1 MLKGCKSVQ
10 YFITDGATPVTFTK
24 AENSHGTRKRLHLQ
38 RTQDMQQALHNVALE
53 SPLQVAS
60 SSKKYPNF
68 SFSSRFEV
76 LPRVS
81 LTYQLICIRVVG
93 FSASGRPLQYQGRE
107 CCLFPK
113 GLVLGLKEV
122 HRAVMGKI
130 EGHTCCCAPEEAGA
144 RRLAPHMCGA
154 ALVSQ
159 SVLQVLLSFHF
170 WKRPQGQVH
179 GLPGKTGKEWQ
190 RCWLLQLL
198 LVCCCCCCCGNRTTF
213 LTTTLNDGRF
223 CVQSCC
229 LWMRGGCVRCAQQH
243 YQKRAASSK
252 FSTQDF
258 SQPPCFAST
267 GA

>member
-144 RRLAPHMCGA
+144 RRLHTCVEQPWC
-154 ALVSQ
+154 
-159 SVLQVLLSFHF
+159 
-170 WKRPQGQVH
+170 RN
-179 GLPGKTGKEWQ
+179 
-190 RCWLLQLL
+190 RCCR
-198 LVCCCCCCCGNRTTF
+198 CCCPFTFGSGLKARFTACQEKQEKNGNAAGCCSSSSYAAAAVAIARLF
-213 LTTTLNDGRF
+213 LPR
-223 CVQSCC
+223 
-229 LWMRGGCVRCAQQH
+229 
-243 YQKRAASSK
+243 
-252 FSTQDF
+252 
-258 SQPPCFAST
+258 P
-267 GA
+267 

>member
-1 MLKGCKSVQ
+1 MLLCAG
-10 YFITDGATPVTFTK
+10 G
-24 AENSHGTRKRLHLQ
+24 GW
-38 RTQDMQQALHNVALE
+38 
-53 SPLQVAS
+53 
-60 SSKKYPNF
+60 
-68 SFSSRFEV
+68 
-76 LPRVS
+76 
-81 LTYQLICIRVVG
+81 
-93 FSASGRPLQYQGRE
+93 
-107 CCLFPK
+107 
-113 GLVLGLKEV
+113 
-122 HRAVMGKI
+122 RA
-130 EGHTCCCAPEEAGA
+130 AA
-144 RRLAPHMCGA
+144 APHMCGA

>member
-1 MLKGCKSVQ
+1 M
-10 YFITDGATPVTFTK
+10 
-24 AENSHGTRKRLHLQ
+24 
-38 RTQDMQQALHNVALE
+38 
-53 SPLQVAS
+53 
-60 SSKKYPNF
+60 
-68 SFSSRFEV
+68 
-76 LPRVS
+76 
-81 LTYQLICIRVVG
+81 
-93 FSASGRPLQYQGRE
+93 
-107 CCLFPK
+107 
-113 GLVLGLKEV
+113 VLGLKEV

-198 LVCCCCCCCGNRTTF
+198 LVCCCCCCGNRTTF

-229 LWMRGGCVRCAQQH
+229 LWMRGGCERCAQQH